1 MIKFTDLK
9 PDELGKLLATGG
21 EVHKNE
27 KGELFVEELKEDT
40 RLKIAR
46 DKYFSADRNDYEPV
60 QVTEED
66 IKKFNEDANNT
77 ELQRAQF
84 FK

>member
-1 MIKFTDLK
+1 MENKQLQEISDNNL
-9 PDELGKLLATGG
+9 
-21 EVHKNE
+21 
-27 KGELFVEELKEDT
+27 
-40 RLKIAR
+40 RMKIAR
-46 DKYFSADRNDYEPV
+46 DKYFSANRIDYEPV

-66 IKKFNEDANNT
+66 IKKFNEAGNNI

>member
-1 MIKFTDLK
+1 MENKQIEEISNNNLK
-9 PDELGKLLATGG
+9 M
-21 EVHKNE
+21 
-27 KGELFVEELKEDT
+27 
-40 RLKIAR
+40 KIAR
-46 DKYFSADRNDYEPV
+46 DKFFSASHREDEPV

-77 ELQRAQF
+77 ALQRSKY